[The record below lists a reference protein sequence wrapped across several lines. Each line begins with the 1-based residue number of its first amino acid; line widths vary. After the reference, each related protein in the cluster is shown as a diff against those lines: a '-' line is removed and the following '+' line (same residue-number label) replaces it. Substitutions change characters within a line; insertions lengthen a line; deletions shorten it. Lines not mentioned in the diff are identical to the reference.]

1 MVKKLYGINFN
12 KNYITFTVVVVIILL
27 GVYLLHV
34 NYVQKKKSIEKF
46 YIRENFYQTTNSGSK
61 KLNFNKDTLY
71 IYAPQRE
78 IVSCGSASE
87 LVKSGK
93 VLDNFPIAG
102 LPNFVSSKYN
112 ASKGFS
118 ASNGLPEPTTVHGK
132 LIDYAISQLTSTDDD
147 KIKYYTTDN
156 NDKDMDPILNDK
168 YYYNKGARDK
178 TGILDDDFIEI
189 MKEFYKY
196 LIACNNNTT
205 VRFIRYYKKDTASTK
220 NGKRHFD
227 EIAEKDLETEL
238 KNKNV
243 VIFYENINI
252 INFLQVSNPELYE
265 KYKKYNEKKLDN
277 IFRITFKDL
286 TGITDQ
292 S

>member
-1 MVKKLYGINFN
+1 MVKKLCGINFN
-12 KNYITFTVVVVIILL
+12 KDYLTLTVVVVVILL
-27 GVYLLHV
+27 GVYLLHL

-46 YIRENFYQTTNSGSK
+46 YIRENFYKAPATNSDSTK
-61 KLNFNKDTLY
+61 MNFNKDTLY

-78 IVSCGSASE
+78 IVSCGSASK
-87 LVKSGK
+87 LVKEGK
-93 VLDNFPIAG
+93 VPDNLPIAG
-102 LPNFVSSKYN
+102 LPNFESSNYDG
-112 ASKGFS
+112 SKGFS
-118 ASNGLPEPTTVHGK
+118 QSIGLPEPTTVHGK
-132 LIDYAISQLTSTDDD
+132 LIDYVISQLTSTNTD

-156 NDKDMDPILNDK
+156 NSKDMDPVLNVK
-168 YYYNKGARDK
+168 YYYNKEARDK
-178 TGILDDDFIEI
+178 TGISDDEFIEI

-196 LIACNNNTT
+196 LISCNNNTT
-205 VRFIRYYKKDTASTK
+205 VRFIRYYKKDTAYTK

-227 EIAEKDLETEL
+227 EIGEKDLESEL

-265 KYKKYNEKKLDN
+265 KYKKYNQD
-277 IFRITFKDL
+277 IFRIKFKDPSGL
-286 TGITDQ
+286 TE